1 MTNVR
6 NFQTCTVCNVDVVL
20 PAVLLV
26 DVEAVEVTGQVIS
39 GSRVEVPVVVDL
51 VVAGGGGVA
60 GAFNTLTFVVEVA
73 VVLELVGVVETLAA
87 AKGVMPILVA
97 DLALDA
103 IATSTAASASIA
115 SAAATRLATR
125 VTASSLS
132 STVATATAVSIL
144 LARHGVPGRED
155 LARRGLLLDAEL
167 GAQEVGI
174 ERVEADRV
182 IAGSQSGD
190 EGLILLT
197 KASEHIAK
205 DLLVAERNADGCH
218 GISQGL
224 HLVEVARSGEVLL
237 LQVRELEPDLHDT
250 RPVL

>member
-51 VVAGGGGVA
+51 VVAGGGGIA
-60 GAFNTLTFVVEVA
+60 GAFSTLKVVVEVA
-73 VVLELVGVVETLAA
+73 VVLGLVGVVETLAA

-103 IATSTAASASIA
+103 IAAPTAASASIA

-125 VTASSLS
+125 VTASFLS
-132 STVATATAVSIL
+132 STVATATAVAIL
-144 LARHGVPGRED
+144 LARHGVPERED
-155 LARRGLLLDAEL
+155 LARRCLLLDAEL
-167 GAQEVGI
+167 GA
-174 ERVEADRV
+174 
-182 IAGSQSGD
+182 
-190 EGLILLT
+190 
-197 KASEHIAK
+197 
-205 DLLVAERNADGCH
+205 
-218 GISQGL
+218 
-224 HLVEVARSGEVLL
+224 
-237 LQVRELEPDLHDT
+237 
-250 RPVL
+250 